1 MANYLMIDFGSTFT
15 KLTAVSS
22 ETEDIIATASHFTT
36 VASDITIG
44 YNNALKLLNE
54 KIGKKIKFD
63 KIIACS
69 SAAGGL
75 KMAAIG
81 LIEELTVEAAKRVC
95 LGAGARVDLVVN
107 HHITNDEIQKIFDAN
122 IDIILLAG
130 GTDGGNEECVL
141 YNMEKL
147 GQALKNSEK
156 KIPIVYA
163 GNKCCSD
170 SIKEMFEKY
179 GVDGYVVEN
188 VMPKINALNI
198 DNARDKIR
206 EIFLNNIIQAKGIKK
221 IENTIDKVILP
232 TPEAVLRG
240 ATLLSKGY
248 MDEDG
253 FGELCLVDI
262 GGATTDFY
270 SISSTGAKRS
280 DVVVKGLEE
289 PYAKRTVEGDLGM
302 RYSAI
307 GVSKALSAEEIQLLN
322 KDYSDQ
328 RNEETARR
336 NRYHLD
342 YAKIDNLD
350 IIEEAKRRNRD
361 VDQVYHE
368 GKELYVDEILA
379 SICVDKACGR
389 HAGHLQEIYSPL
401 GTIYNQTGKDLT
413 QVRCVIGTGGVL
425 VNSYHPRTILSK
437 LEGNISNIMELR
449 PQHSTYMLDKD
460 YIMASMGLLSDIDPM
475 LALKIMKKHVVET
488 FDKFEDK

>member
-22 ETEDIIATASHFTT
+22 ENEDIIATAAHFTT
-36 VASDITIG
+36 VATDITIG
-44 YNNALKLLNE
+44 YKNALEVLYK
-54 KIGKKIKFD
+54 KIGERIKFE

-107 HHITNDEIQKIFDAN
+107 HHITNEEIQKIFDSH

-141 YNMEKL
+141 YNMDKI
-147 GQALKNSEK
+147 GKAISESDV
-156 KIPIVYA
+156 KIPVVYA
-163 GNKCCSD
+163 GNKCASD
-170 SIKEMFEKY
+170 AIEELFDKY
-179 GVDGYVVEN
+179 GVEGYVVEN
-188 VMPKINALNI
+188 VMPRINVLNI
-198 DNARDKIR
+198 DSARDKIR
-206 EIFLNNIIQAKGIKK
+206 EIFLKNIIEAKGIKK
-221 IENTIDKVILP
+221 IENTINKVILP
-232 TPEAVLRG
+232 TPEAVLRA

-253 FGELCLVDI
+253 LGEMCLVDI

-270 SISSTGAKRS
+270 SISSPGAKRM
-280 DVVVKGLEE
+280 DVVIKGLEE
-289 PYAKRTVEGDLGM
+289 PFAKRTVEGDLGM

-307 GVSKALSAEEIQLLN
+307 GVSKALSYEEIELLN
-322 KDYSDQ
+322 KDYSDE
-328 RNEETARR
+328 RNEETAKR

-350 IIEEAKRRNRD
+350 ILEEARIRNTD
-361 VDQVYHE
+361 VDKVFKE
-368 GKELYVDEILA
+368 GRELYIDEILA

-389 HAGHLQEIYSPL
+389 HVGHLQEIISPM

-413 QVRCVIGTGGVL
+413 QVSCVIGTGGVL
-425 VNSYHPRTILSK
+425 VNSIHPKTIMSK
-437 LEGNISNIMELR
+437 LLGNITNILELR
-449 PQHSTYMLDKD
+449 PQHPTFMLDKD
-460 YIMASMGLLSDIDPM
+460 YILASMGLLSEIDPM
-475 LALKIMKKHVVET
+475 LALRIMKKHVLET
-488 FDKFEDK
+488 EDKK